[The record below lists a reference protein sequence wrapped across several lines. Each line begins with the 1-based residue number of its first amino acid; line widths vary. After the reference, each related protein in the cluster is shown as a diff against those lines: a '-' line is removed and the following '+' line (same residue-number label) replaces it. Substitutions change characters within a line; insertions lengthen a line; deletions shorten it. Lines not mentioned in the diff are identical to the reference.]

1 MLADLFLN
9 CFFVFFYTLIFSSA
23 WNVTYLRDLLRRSI
37 SGFLDPLLVLYA
49 LHLRNLRRI

>member
-23 WNVTYLRDLLRRSI
+23 WNVTCLRYLRKRSI
-37 SGFLDPLLVLYA
+37 SGFLYPLLVLYA
-49 LHLRNLRRI
+49 LHLWNLRSI

>member
-23 WNVTYLRDLLRRSI
+23 WNVIYLRYLRKRSI
-37 SGFLDPLLVLYA
+37 SGFLYPLLVLYA
-49 LHLRNLRRI
+49 LHLWNLRSI